1 MTLMTSEERF
11 QYCAAIILEHEGGLS
26 KDKLDPGGTTNFG
39 ISSRFIRDNQISTD
53 PDYVLSLTKDDAIE
67 IYREYWWYQFH
78 YERFTQIDVI
88 AKVFDLAVNMGQI
101 TAHKIL
107 QRSCNAIKTGPQLQV
122 DGLLGPATI
131 SASNTLGPLIL
142 RQALRD
148 SAKERYLEII
158 AAKPAMKEFEQGW
171 LVRAAW

>member
-26 KDKLDPGGTTNFG
+26 QDKLDPGGTTNFG
-39 ISSRFIRDNQISTD
+39 ISSRFVRDNQISTD
-53 PDYVLSLTKDDAIE
+53 IDYVLSLTKDDAIN
-67 IYREYWWYQFH
+67 IYREYWWDQYH

-88 AKVFDLAVNMGQI
+88 AKVFDLAVNIGPI

-107 QRSCNAIKTGPQLQV
+107 QRSCNSLMQPPLNV
-122 DGLLGPATI
+122 DGLLGPATV
-131 SASNTLGPLIL
+131 SAANTLEAANL

-158 AAKPAMKEFEQGW
+158 AANPAMKEFEQGW
-171 LVRAAW
+171 MIRAAW